1 MNCDILSY
9 GAIGDGVFLN
19 TACIQAAIDDCAS
32 HGGGRVTVPQGT
44 FYTGTLRLK
53 SHVELHLMH
62 GAVLLA
68 SRSMDDYNPL
78 DEYEQNFSCGE
89 SEKWLGKHLILA
101 VECDDVALTG
111 SGIIDGSGDF
121 YFGEPKPFSRFCW
134 RDGLAVA
141 RDLSTLRPGQLI
153 CFIECTRIK
162 IRDVSV
168 RNATCWCF
176 FLHGC
181 DQASIDGI
189 RVENKSF
196 HGNTDGIDLDS
207 CSHVT
212 VSNCIIRTGDDGITF
227 RADEKHLKNK
237 NQHCE
242 YITVTNC
249 VIASSSSAFRI
260 GVGTGSIRHIRV
272 SGITIER
279 SSIAADF
286 QTSYAGRG
294 CANMD
299 DIRFSNLSAVDTAY
313 PISLTVNNGASVRN
327 LVFENVYA
335 QSFAAIRL
343 RAEKGHDCAN
353 ITLKNVDFNL
363 IKGPEGLTER
373 EHNLRGDC
381 VISAENI
388 KNLTLEDIRLT
399 ADEPACAQ
407 WEDFLRIRRCENAHL
422 RGVTLP

>member
-1 MNCDILSY
+1 MNYDIRSY
-9 GAIGDGVFLN
+9 GAVGDGVFLN
-19 TACIQAAIDDCAS
+19 TACIQAAIDDCARC
-32 HGGGRVTVPQGT
+32 GGGRVTVPQGT
-44 FYTGTLRLK
+44 YYTGTLRLK

-62 GAVLLA
+62 GAVLVA
-68 SRSMDDYNPL
+68 SRSMADYNEL
-78 DEYEQNFSCGE
+78 DEYDQNFSCAQ

-101 VECDDVALTG
+101 IECDDVALTG
-111 SGIIDGSGDF
+111 SGTIDGSGDF
-121 YFGEPKPFSRFCW
+121 FFGEPQAFSRYCW
-134 RDGLAVA
+134 RDGLAVS
-141 RDLSTLRPGQLI
+141 RDMDVLRPGQLV
-153 CFIECTRIK
+153 CFIECTRVK

-168 RNATCWCF
+168 RNAPCWCF

-181 DQASIDGI
+181 DQAMIDGI
-189 RVENKSF
+189 SVENKSF

-227 RADEKHLKNK
+227 RADENRIKNK

-249 VIASSSSAFRI
+249 VIACSSSAFRI
-260 GVGTGSIRHIRV
+260 GVGTGTIRHIRV

-286 QTSYAGRG
+286 QTSYTSRG

-299 DIRFSNLSAVDTAY
+299 DIRFSHLTAMDTAY
-313 PISLTVNNGASVRN
+313 PISLTVNNGAYVRN
-327 LVFENVYA
+327 LVFEDVYA

-343 RAEKGHDCAN
+343 RAEKGHDCSN
-353 ITLKNVDFNL
+353 ITLRNVDFNL
-363 IKGPEGLTER
+363 IKGPDDLTER
-373 EHNLRGDC
+373 DLNLRGDS
-381 VISAENI
+381 VIAAENI
-388 KNLTLEDIRLT
+388 RNLTLEDIRLS
-399 ADEPACAQ
+399 ANEEACAQ
-407 WEDFLRIRRCENAHL
+407 WEDFLRIKRCPNAIL